1 MFKTRLLSGIVLVIA
16 AIFLIVP
23 GNEVLLFSTLL
34 ISCIGMFELFRV
46 FKSFANLKCCGLLF
60 RI

>member
-16 AIFLIVP
+16 AIFLIVT

-34 ISCIGMFELFRV
+34 ISCIGMFELLGCL
-46 FKSFANLKCCGLLF
+46 NLKNRSYRLYRILL
-60 RI
+60 